1 LTGASDYQKLPNM
14 KPRKNTIYLEPAARV
29 IRTFG
34 GRSVVA
40 EICGVTAHH
49 VHSWMRPREVGGTD
63 GRIPT
68 KHQAKLLQY
77 AEKHKLP
84 LKPRDF
90 ITA

>member
-1 LTGASDYQKLPNM
+1 MRGM
-14 KPRKNTIYLEPAARV
+14 KRAKTIYLEPAARV

-40 EICGVTAHH
+40 EICGVTAHR

-68 KHQAKLLQY
+68 KHQSKLLEY
-77 AEKHKLP
+77 AEQNKLP
-84 LKPRDF
+84 LEPRDF
-90 ITA
+90 ISA